1 MNSSGYIWV
10 LLFGYNFLRLV
21 VLFYFVFF
29 VLEMVIF
36 FIRFLFLNE
45 EFKFGEYGERILK
58 DLRKGKNMFKIN

>member
-36 FIRFLFLNE
+36 FIRFLFLKE